1 MHFKKLSIGSH
12 ELVMLALVI
21 GATLLR
27 FILIRL
33 NWPFTNSDEGTMDLM
48 ALHIAFRGEHPI
60 FFYGQEYMGPLEAY
74 IGALLFHLFG
84 VSVFTLRLGLLPYF
98 GFLL

>member
-1 MHFKKLSIGSH
+1 MHAKKLHLSSH
-12 ELVMLALVI
+12 ELTMLALVI

-48 ALHIAFRGEHPI
+48 ALHIAYRGEHPI
-60 FFYGQEYMGPLEAY
+60 FY
-74 IGALLFHLFG
+74 
-84 VSVFTLRLGLLPYF
+84 
-98 GFLL
+98 